1 MDFIH
6 QLNRLIGLYVSAI
19 KSIFKTIIWLPFF
32 LYAVLQLGV
41 LTMCAFYVHP
51 YIYPIL
57 SPLVAFFGD
66 TRAELFGHYPGLYL
80 LLPLVYQW
88 GKLAL
93 GIIFEGLATGLTV
106 VLFADYFGR
115 HLPSRWR
122 LSEAFRAWPQLFMGW
137 LIITG
142 ILFIINW
149 YLPETAANML
159 RQSPRRAALFDLG
172 LRLVTVAV
180 YSMFIYALPA
190 LIVLRQN
197 LFRAFA
203 TSFGYFFKYP
213 LFSFFLALIPYLI
226 SLPVSFLARN
236 SEVIVT
242 RFTPELIYYIL
253 LIGIIIDMFIN
264 YLLTGAVTKFLIDA
278 QE

>member
-6 QLNRLIGLYVSAI
+6 KLNRLIGLYASAI
-19 KSIFKTIIWLPFF
+19 KSIFKAKIWPPFF
-32 LYAVLQLGV
+32 LYAVLQFGV
-41 LTMCAFYVHP
+41 LTMCASYVHP
-51 YIYPIL
+51 HIYPIL
-57 SPLVAFFGD
+57 SPLVAFLGA

-93 GIIFEGLATGLTV
+93 GIIFEGLVTGLTV

-115 HLPSRWR
+115 HLSSRWR
-122 LSEAFRAWPQLFMGW
+122 LSEAFRAWPQLFIGW
-137 LIITG
+137 LMITG

-149 YLPETAANML
+149 YLPEIASGMI
-159 RQSPRRAALFDLG
+159 RHSPRRAALVDFVLK
-172 LRLVTVAV
+172 LVTVGI
-180 YSMFIYALPA
+180 YSVFIYALPT
-190 LIVLRQN
+190 LIILRQN

-213 LFSFFLALIPYLI
+213 LFSFFLALIPYLL
-226 SLPVSFLARN
+226 SLPVSYLAQN

-264 YLLTGAVTKFLIDA
+264 YVLTGAVTKFLIEE